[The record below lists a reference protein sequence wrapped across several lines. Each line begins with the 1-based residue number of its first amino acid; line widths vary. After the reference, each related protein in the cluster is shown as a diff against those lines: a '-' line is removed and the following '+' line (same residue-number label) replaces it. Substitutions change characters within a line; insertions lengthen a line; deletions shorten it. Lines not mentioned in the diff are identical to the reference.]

1 MKIEA
6 ATNGDTV
13 ILFPE
18 GWIDSSNAIELEQAV
33 AAYVDDCDKLILDF
47 SGIDY
52 ISSAGIRVIVAA
64 HREMESKD
72 GLYLRNLNRNVTDLL
87 KLTGFDMKLNIE
99 ED

>member
-18 GWIDSSNAIELEQAV
+18 GWIDSTNAAELERAV
-33 AAYVDDCDKLILDF
+33 DAYVDDCEKMILDF

-52 ISSAGIRVIVAA
+52 ISSAGLRVIVGA
-64 HREMESKD
+64 HRQMESKQQ
-72 GLYLRNLNRNVTDLL
+72 TMFLL
-87 KLTGFDMKLNIE
+87 WAYYGKYGAWRP
-99 ED
+99 